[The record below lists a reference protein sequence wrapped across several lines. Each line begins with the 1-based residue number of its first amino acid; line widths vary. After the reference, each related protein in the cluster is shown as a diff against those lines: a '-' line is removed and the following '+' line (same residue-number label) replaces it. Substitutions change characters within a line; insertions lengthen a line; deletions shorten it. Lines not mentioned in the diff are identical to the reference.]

1 MSLRLTPLRELVNL
15 LEMEQM
21 AQRKL
26 SPEVFARIA
35 DGDRRAFDRITFR
48 PRVLVDSTKLD
59 LSLTLLGEKHFA
71 PVLVGPMAGLSR
83 FHADGDAAVIRGAAA
98 AKAPIVTGIAP
109 DKDIAAAR
117 ARAGEA
123 IGRGAKSICVG
134 PGWDW
139 TAIDQFRKDLGAPL
153 IVKGILSAEEA
164 SAAAKNGADAV
175 AVSAWREPAVQAAVA
190 PIEVLPAIVDA
201 VAGKIPVLADGGF
214 RRGTDVFKALAFG
227 ARAVMIAR
235 PVAWGLAAYGAEG
248 VQYVLEMLQTELGRT
263 MVMCGTPNLAA
274 IGRSFVRI
282 HKR

>member
-26 SPEVFARIA
+26 SPEAFAQIA
-35 DGDRRAFDRITFR
+35 GGDRSAFDRITFR

-59 LSLTLLGEKHFA
+59 LSLTMLGEKHFA
-71 PVLVGPMAGLSR
+71 PILVGPLSGLSR
-83 FHADGDAAVIRGAAA
+83 IHPAADAAVAQGAAA
-98 AKAPIVTGIAP
+98 AKAPIVTAIAP

-117 ARAGEA
+117 ARAREA

-153 IVKGILSAEEA
+153 IVKGILSAGEA
-164 SAAAKNGADAV
+164 SSAVRNGADAII
-175 AVSAWREPAVQAAVA
+175 VSAWREPAIRSAAA
-190 PIEVLPAIVDA
+190 PIEVLPGIVDA
-201 VAGKIPVLADGGF
+201 VAGKIPVIADGGF
-214 RRGTDVFKALAFG
+214 RRGTDCFKALAFG
-227 ARAVMIAR
+227 AKAVMIAR

-274 IGRSFVRI
+274 IGRSYVRV

>member
-1 MSLRLTPLRELVNL
+1 MSARLTPLRELVNL
-15 LEMEQM
+15 LEVEQM

-35 DGDRRAFDRITFR
+35 GSDRRAFDRITFR

-71 PVLVGPMAGLSR
+71 PILVGPLSGLSEL
-83 FHADGDAAVIRGAAA
+83 HPDGDAAMTKGAAA
-98 AKAPIVTGIAP
+98 AKVSIVTAIAP
-109 DKDIAAAR
+109 GKDIGAAR
-117 ARAGEA
+117 ARAKEA
-123 IGRGAKSICVG
+123 IARGAKSICVG

-139 TAIDQFRKDLGAPL
+139 AAIGEFRADLGVPL
-153 IVKGILSAEEA
+153 IVKGILSPEEA
-164 SAAAKNGADAV
+164 SAAVKNGASAI
-175 AVSAWREPAVQAAVA
+175 AVSAWREPALGAAAA
-190 PIEVLPAIVDA
+190 PVEVLPAIVDA
-201 VAGKIPVLADGGF
+201 VAGKIPVLADGSF

-227 ARAVMIAR
+227 AKAVMVAR

-263 MVMCGTPNLAA
+263 MVMCGTPNLGA
-274 IGRSFVRI
+274 IGRSYVRV